1 MPAGRS
7 RFLGALAAL
16 LAVAA
21 VAVVAVVLVTRTG
34 PVAPTP
40 APTPIDLAEL
50 ASYPPVASTP
60 PDESVTLTGAGD
72 IASCALHG

>member
-1 MPAGRS
+1 MA
-7 RFLGALAAL
+7 ALAAL

-21 VAVVAVVLVTRTG
+21 VALVAVVLVTRPGRT
-34 PVAPTP
+34 APTP
-40 APTPIDLAEL
+40 APTPIDVAGL

-72 IASCALHG
+72 IASCSLTA